1 MKTINFSKVR
11 EGEYISES
19 FAPESDA
26 ISVRVEF
33 EARATGN
40 ALIVERSITGQDWV
54 TADVVTGY
62 GFDGKAVEFGVDGI
76 VAGQQLRLVAGSPAS
91 AKYIG

>member
-40 ALIVERSITGQDWV
+40 ALVLDI
-54 TADVVTGY
+54 VTGY
-62 GFDGKAVEFGVDGI
+62 GFDGQAIEFGVDGI
-76 VAGQQLRLVAGSPAS
+76 VDGQQLRLVAGAPAS